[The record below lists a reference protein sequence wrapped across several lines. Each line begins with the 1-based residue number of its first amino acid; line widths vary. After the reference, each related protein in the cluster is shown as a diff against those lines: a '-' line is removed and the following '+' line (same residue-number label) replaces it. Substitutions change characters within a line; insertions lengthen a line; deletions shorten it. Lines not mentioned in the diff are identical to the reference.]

1 MNTLQSKGITMV
13 KIDANKASI
22 VAVSGGEK
30 SLVIDGEYKYSS
42 EDGIL
47 YVRPNIRN
55 EIKIRMPK
63 NIRIVIRIKHGDVRI
78 ADMDEP
84 VRVQS
89 ELANVSLYRCNDVEI
104 SNYSGKTSV
113 DDAKTKVRV
122 TSESGPVVLTGI
134 AAVDTVIKTENGN
147 ISAAYS
153 SIPVD
158 TTCMAQTGKGIIQ
171 TSSTVESSLV
181 IVSVV
186 GFGSNKKVDIHDG
199 IIMKT
204 LSGNIN
210 ISVISETEL

>member
-42 EDGIL
+42 EDGTL
-47 YVRPNIRN
+47 YVRPNINN

-63 NIRIVIRIKHGDVRI
+63 NIRIAIRIKHGDVRI
-78 ADMDEP
+78 ADMDEQ

-89 ELANVSLYRCNDVEI
+89 ELADVSLYRCKDVEI
-104 SNYSGKTSV
+104 SNYSGRTSV
-113 DDAKTKVRV
+113 DDARTKVRI
-122 TSESGPVVLTGI
+122 TSESGPVILTG
-134 AAVDTVIKTENGN
+134 ASAVDTVVKTESGN
-147 ISAAYS
+147 INADYS
-153 SIPVD
+153 SVPID
-158 TTCMAQTGKGIIQ
+158 TTCLAQTGRGTIQ
-171 TSSTVESSLV
+171 TNSTIESALV

-186 GFGSNKKVDIHDG
+186 GFESNKKVNIHDG

-204 LSGNIN
+204 LSGNISIN
-210 ISVISETEL
+210 IISESEL